1 MQEIWIPETLIV
13 FFLCLPL
20 IKPYV
25 KKLRTLDGL
34 NWLPLAALLV
44 ALSMIPAYGFRPEA
58 FPLLVYAAVL
68 AGIKTLRSV
77 RDNTRH
83 RAFGEN
89 RGIFVFLPL
98 VLLAAAAGTVFYFTP
113 RNNIDPVTRG
123 VITLTGHSEA
133 EREYSIR
140 IYTQESSAGN
150 LASPESR
157 RPLMVLLPPA
167 FGSLS
172 AVDQVSSELRDRGF
186 TVLSYARKSYDSH
199 KGFRR
204 LRAFLSGTV
213 SAKAN
218 EIGRAMEEERGEDIL
233 FLLSWIRQNPRVNET
248 RALFDIAFPE
258 AVFLA
263 GYDAGGSALILSEN
277 FLKDSF
283 SRYRLRIRGL
293 IAIES
298 LLWSL
303 YRVEGPVIPDPPRD
317 TGGFQGWFNSIRY
330 GFSRWFWQLQP
341 KKINGLNQVIEP
353 SIPVLFIAS
362 DNARETKYS
371 SRYTALL
378 RYFETARSSSLM
390 VSVQGAGP
398 MDYSDFPLKYPL
410 ISAMFPGQR
419 TLAENSFETPADC
432 AGIITGFAAD
442 ILRIERV
449 ESNTLNR
456 MPSPAGVHFW

>member
-1 MQEIWIPETLIV
+1 
-13 FFLCLPL
+13 
-20 IKPYV
+20 
-25 KKLRTLDGL
+25 
-34 NWLPLAALLV
+34 
-44 ALSMIPAYGFRPEA
+44 MIPAYGFRPEV

-68 AGIKTLRSV
+68 TGIKTLRSV

-89 RGIFVFLPL
+89 SGILVFLPL
-98 VLLAAAAGTVFYFTP
+98 VLLAAAAGAAFYFTP

-123 VITLTGHSEA
+123 VITRTGHSEA

-140 IYTQESSAGN
+140 IYTQEA
-150 LASPESR
+150 LAPDSR

-167 FGSLS
+167 FGSLL

-186 TVLSYARKSYDSH
+186 TVLSYARKGYASH

-204 LRAFLSGTV
+204 LHAFLSGTV

-218 EIGRAMEEERGEDIL
+218 EIGRAMEEERREDIL
-233 FLLSWIRQNPRVNET
+233 FLLSWMRQNPRINET

-277 FLKDSF
+277 ILKDSF

-317 TGGFQGWFNSIRY
+317 TGGFQGWFNSVRY
-330 GFSRWFWQLQP
+330 GFSHWFWQLKP
-341 KKINGLNQVIEP
+341 KKINGLNQIIEP
-353 SIPVLFIAS
+353 STPVLFIAS
-362 DNARETKYS
+362 DNAREAKYS
-371 SRYTALL
+371 SRYIALL
-378 RYFETARSSSLM
+378 RYFEAARSSSLM

-398 MDYSDFPLKYPL
+398 MDYSDFPLRYPL
-410 ISAMFPGQR
+410 ISAIFPGQR
-419 TLAENSFETPADC
+419 TLADNSFEPPAGC
-432 AGIITGFAAD
+432 ASIITGFAAD

-449 ESNTLNR
+449 ESSTLNR
-456 MPSPAGVHFW
+456 MPTPVGVHFW